1 MEKRLHRK
9 GWGRG
14 GWKVEGHRR
23 PHGCSRLPKIPGEGK
38 TPQKTEAVGLSVNK
52 WLFPQRHLG
61 PGASGQSFPALFGI
75 HLLHQLLVLS
85 VWALS
90 VSISQSQPGVP
101 ISDGLRSGRLLLT
114 EQFSMQTM
122 DWCFPRLGLNLPW
135 TPPKRPLHI
144 LFIPALFFF
153 FPLMGYFE
161 ASLTTCGLYT
171 PCFYAVALTFPTWNI
186 FRARSYSPPFPL
198 CSQGVTP
205 CWNIP
210 MFRSK

>member
-1 MEKRLHRK
+1 MEQRLHRK

-14 GWKVEGHRR
+14 GWKVEGHLW
-23 PHGCSRLPKIPGEGK
+23 PHRYSRLPKIPAEGK
-38 TPQKTEAVGLSVNK
+38 TPQKTEVVGLSVNK
-52 WLFPQRHLG
+52 CLFPQRHFG
-61 PGASGQSFPALFGI
+61 PGASGRNFPASFGI

-90 VSISQSQPGVP
+90 VSISQSQPEVP
-101 ISDGLRSGRLLLT
+101 ISDGPRSGMLLLT
-114 EQFSMQTM
+114 EQFSMQTT

-135 TPPKRPLHI
+135 APPKWPLHI
-144 LFIPALFFF
+144 LFIPASIFF
-153 FPLMGYFE
+153 LWLGYFE
-161 ASLTTCGLYT
+161 ASLVICGLCT
-171 PCFYAVALTFPTWNI
+171 PCFYAVVLTFPTWNF
-186 FRARSYSPPFPL
+186 FRPRTYNSPFPL